1 MRLGA
6 NRIVEFDW
14 KRFFVGVYQKTLNTD
29 IFSRAA
35 QVAFYFSFSL
45 FPLLFFLV
53 SLFGIVLESTEGL
66 KAELFTYV
74 RQVMPWTAFELVRKT
89 VEEII
94 DSSSSS
100 KLTLGLAITLWSASA
115 GIDSIRSAL
124 NAVYELRETRWWWK
138 TKAQSLAI
146 TLILILLVAVVLGI
160 VFYGWQAAQTL
171 LGYLGF
177 QVTSPL
183 LLVSI
188 QWISILLVMLFACE
202 VIYNLLP
209 NFRKLHWTWVTPGSI
224 VAIVLWLLLTRGFRL
239 YLEYF
244 NSYNKAYG
252 SLGAVIILML
262 WLYLT
267 AIVIMVGGVI
277 NGVINEMRE
286 ERGEEPILPIEAD
299 FDATTEETVH

>member
-1 MRLGA
+1 MSKRSILS
-6 NRIVEFDW
+6 FPW
-14 KRFFVGVYQKTLNTD
+14 KQFFYALYLKAMETD

-53 SLFGIVLESTEGL
+53 SLFGILLDSTDGL
-66 KAELFTYV
+66 KGELYSYI
-74 RQVMPWTAFELVRKT
+74 RQIMPGSAFDLVRKT

-94 DSSSSS
+94 ESSSGG
-100 KLTLGLAITLWSASA
+100 KLTIGLAITLWSASA
-115 GIDSIRSAL
+115 GIDSVRNAL

-138 TKAQSLAI
+138 TKLQSLAL
-146 TLILILLVAVVLGI
+146 TLILILLVAVAVGI
-160 VFYGWQAAQTL
+160 VFYGWQLAQTGL
-171 LGYLGF
+171 AAIGF

-183 LLVSI
+183 ILVSI
-188 QWISILLVMLFACE
+188 QWIAILLTLLFACE
-202 VIYNLLP
+202 VVYNWLP
-209 NFRKLHWTWVTPGSI
+209 NFKRYHWVWITPGSI
-224 VAIVLWLLLTRGFRL
+224 VAIILWLLLTRGFRL

-267 AIVIMVGGVI
+267 AIVLMIGGAI
-277 NGVINEMRE
+277 NAVLYNIRVESEEINDESNE
-286 ERGEEPILPIEAD
+286 EN
-299 FDATTEETVH
+299 

>member
-1 MRLGA
+1 VA
-6 NRIVEFDW
+6 VSRIIGFDW
-14 KRFFVGVYQKTLNTD
+14 KRFFIRLYQKSMDTD

-45 FPLLFFLV
+45 FPLLFFV
-53 SLFGIVLESTEGL
+53 ISLFGIVLDTTEGL

-74 RQVMPWTAFELVRKT
+74 RQVMPRSAFELVLKT
-89 VEEII
+89 VDEIVE
-94 DSSSSS
+94 SSSSS

-115 GIDSIRSAL
+115 GIDSIRTAL

-146 TLILILLVAVVLGI
+146 TLLLILLVAVVLGI
-160 VFYGWQAAQTL
+160 VFYGWQAAQAA
-171 LGYLGF
+171 LGYIGL

-183 LLVSI
+183 VLVSI
-188 QWISILLVMLFACE
+188 QWVSILLVMLFACE
-202 VIYNLLP
+202 IIYNLLP
-209 NFRKLHWTWVTPGSI
+209 NFKKNYWSWITPGSI
-224 VAIVLWLLLTRGFRL
+224 VAIILWLLLTRGFRL

-267 AIVIMVGGVI
+267 AIVIVIGGVI
-277 NGVINEMRE
+277 NAVLNEMRE
-286 ERGEEPILPIEAD
+286 FGDPPILPIGDVSDAD
-299 FDATTEETVH
+299 DASEVVH